1 MDFDTLEKYSEM
13 WKKSKDLQIEKKIV
27 NLISSTSNFEFPIT
41 GEAVMSNGRIGFTYK
56 DNNTYPNL
64 LEFLAFIIDYPI
76 PIEIKNCH
84 FGPGEIV
91 ILKDNKEEAL
101 NDLLYCTKEL
111 VNKIKVKER

>member
-13 WKKSKDLQIEKKIV
+13 WKKSKDLQIEQKIV
-27 NLISSTSNFEFPIT
+27 NLISNTSNFEFPIT
-41 GEAVMSNGRIGFTYK
+41 EEAVMSNGRIGFTYK

-64 LEFLAFIIDYPI
+64 LEFLAYILDYSI

-91 ILKDNKEEAL
+91 ILKDDKEEAL
-101 NDLLYCTKEL
+101 NDLLYCTNEL